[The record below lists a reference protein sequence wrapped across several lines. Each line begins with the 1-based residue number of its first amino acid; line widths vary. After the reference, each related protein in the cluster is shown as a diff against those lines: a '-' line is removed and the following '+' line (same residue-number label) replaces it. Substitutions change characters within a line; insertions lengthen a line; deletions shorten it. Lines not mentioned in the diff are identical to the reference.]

1 MGSAHFL
8 PHPHAACSFKASI
21 GFGER
26 PKASSVRIAKIRS
39 GEPLSVYET
48 PDIQCGSAAG
58 LNTVLRG
65 RASSAELCLLL
76 VTVSCLRSPLTMT
89 VFYVLAP
96 G

>member
-26 PKASSVRIAKIRS
+26 PKASSVRIAKTRS

-48 PDIQCGSAAG
+48 PDTQCGSAAG
-58 LNTVLRG
+58 LNTFLRG
-65 RASSAELCLLL
+65 WATSLTSASYWSQS
-76 VTVSCLRSPLTMT
+76 VVSGVP
-89 VFYVLAP
+89 
-96 G
+96 